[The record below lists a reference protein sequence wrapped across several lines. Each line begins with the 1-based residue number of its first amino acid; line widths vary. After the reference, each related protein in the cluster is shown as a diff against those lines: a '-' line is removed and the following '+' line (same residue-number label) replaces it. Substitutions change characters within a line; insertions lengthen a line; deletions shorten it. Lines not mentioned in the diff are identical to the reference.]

1 MLKLVEV
8 KLTKT
13 TLYLTEQEILLFLP
27 VPIIETGI
35 KRGKKIKR
43 AAAAKQ
49 AGEKRGGESL
59 SEC

>member
-1 MLKLVEV
+1 V

-13 TLYLTEQEILLFLP
+13 TLYLTELEIMTFLP
-27 VPIIETGI
+27 LPIIETGI

-49 AGEKRGGESL
+49 AGEGKKVGGVFE
-59 SEC
+59 

>member
-1 MLKLVEV
+1 LKLVEV

-13 TLYLTEQEILLFLP
+13 TLYLTELEIMTFLP
-27 VPIIETGI
+27 LPIIETGI

-49 AGEKRGGESL
+49 AGEGKKVGGVFE
-59 SEC
+59 